1 MAVTNLLPSV
11 QWYSGLLL
19 YDYQRVRL
27 IYRTLIKGQFAPSEQ
42 NIEQTLSRAREE
54 KVTIV
59 LFFVP

>member
-1 MAVTNLLPSV
+1 V
-11 QWYSGLLL
+11 
-19 YDYQRVRL
+19 

-59 LFFVP
+59 LFRRPDHFGEMVKSVLMQPGEIQ